1 MNESNMPREWWH
13 DVDDDEAWIAKQE
26 LRSRQLEEEE
36 IKIKD
41 KQIWDQLALDFDKI
55 F

>member
-13 DVDDDEAWIAKQE
+13 DIDEDEEWIARQE
-26 LRSRQLEEEE
+26 LRSRQSEEEE
-36 IKIKD
+36 AKTKD
-41 KQIWDQLALDFDKI
+41 KQIWEQMTLDFDKL